1 MGARSELI
9 VVCIHFVNK
18 KILIKKYAGYALK
31 DVAVHYIMQTN
42 PAVFERL
49 DRTWDGDESS
59 YCHV

>member
-1 MGARSELI
+1 MQEENCSGCVS
-9 VVCIHFVNK
+9 
-18 KILIKKYAGYALK
+18 ILSKENWLMIYKYAGYALK

-49 DRTWDGDESS
+49 GRSWDGDENS